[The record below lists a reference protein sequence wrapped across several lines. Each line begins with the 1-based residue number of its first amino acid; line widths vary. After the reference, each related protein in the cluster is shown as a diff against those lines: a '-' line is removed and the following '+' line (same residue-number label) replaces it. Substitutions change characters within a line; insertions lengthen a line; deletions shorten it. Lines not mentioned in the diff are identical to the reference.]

1 METHISHKLQ
11 RVAAIY
17 AELLE
22 LEKTHGLL
30 VPSTYPWLQP
40 YLRFI
45 KVDGPWH
52 ARILEDS
59 FITIARMT
67 KKNVGEAVLHAPG
80 WTSVEIFFQGQ
91 CRLAFSI
98 CGDVT
103 ILHRYKPGAW
113 EGQFGVH
120 NGGDTMAL
128 NPEMMEDDLDPR
140 WMQFKKSGH
149 AEWPPRFDP
158 DHLL

>member
-1 METHISHKLQ
+1 MTIHMNDKLR
-11 RVAAIY
+11 RVGAIY

-22 LEKTHGLL
+22 LEKTHGCPA
-30 VPSTYPWLQP
+30 PSSHAWLQP
-40 YLRFI
+40 HLRFV
-45 KVDGPWH
+45 KGDGPWY

-67 KKNVGEAVLHAPG
+67 KKNVGETVLHAPG
-80 WTSVEIFFQGQ
+80 WTSVEIFIQGQ

-98 CGDVT
+98 RGEVI

-113 EGQFGVH
+113 EGWFGVERH
-120 NGGDTMAL
+120 GDTIAL
-128 NPEMMEDDLDPR
+128 NPEMMADDLDPR
-140 WMQFKKSGH
+140 WVRFKQSGH